1 MNAAAFA
8 YFLFPVPC
16 SLPEGVDMNDA
27 NRESIMK
34 MVAEGTLRPEEA
46 AKLLAR
52 LTDEEQAA
60 AKTRAHDKAAE
71 DARINAEKAKPTTE
85 KISIPG
91 PDGTE
96 RVVEV
101 PSSLVPMIGKMVGE
115 AVRQHA
121 QKVAKETVVGARN
134 MVLNKADEVRD
145 TIKTAMKGG
154 SKKPKIE
161 AKPVEPT
168 QEDKKIAARRQI
180 LQLVQNGRISAIE
193 AGRLVREVD
202 ALEAYETKQAQ
213 PPAANSDA
221 SGRQKG
227 NKKKP

>member
-1 MNAAAFA
+1 
-8 YFLFPVPC
+8 
-16 SLPEGVDMNDA
+16 MNDA

-60 AKTRAHDKAAE
+60 AKTRAHDKVVE
-71 DARINAEKAKPTTE
+71 EARISAEKAKPATE
-85 KISIPG
+85 KILIPG

-101 PSSLVPMIGKMVGE
+101 PSSLVPMIGRMVGE

-121 QKVAKETVVGARN
+121 QKVAKETAIGARN

-145 TIKTAMKGG
+145 TIRTAMKGG
-154 SKKPKIE
+154 NKKPKIE
-161 AKPVEPT
+161 DKREEPT
-168 QEDKKIAARRQI
+168 EEDKKIAARRQI
-180 LQLVQNGRISAIE
+180 LQMVQNGRITATD
-193 AGRLVREVD
+193 AGRLVRELD
-202 ALEAYETKQAQ
+202 ALQAYETGQSQ
-213 PPAANSDA
+213 PPQSENNG
-221 SGRQKG
+221 GRQKG

>member
-1 MNAAAFA
+1 
-8 YFLFPVPC
+8 
-16 SLPEGVDMNDA
+16 MNDA

-52 LTDEEQAA
+52 LTDEEQAQ
-60 AKTRAHDKAAE
+60 AKTRAHDKVVE
-71 DARINAEKAKPTTE
+71 EARISAEKAKPATE

-115 AVRQHA
+115 AVKQHA
-121 QKVAKETVVGARN
+121 QKVAKETAIGARN
-134 MVLNKADEVRD
+134 MVLNKADEVRA
-145 TIKTAMKGG
+145 TIRTAMKGG

-161 AKPVEPT
+161 DKPAEPT
-168 QEDKKIAARRQI
+168 EEDKKIAARRQI
-180 LQLVQNGRISAIE
+180 LQMVQNGRITATD
-193 AGRLVREVD
+193 AGRLVRELD
-202 ALEAYETKQAQ
+202 ALQAYETGQSQ
-213 PPAANSDA
+213 PPLQNDNP
-221 SGRQKG
+221 GVRQKG